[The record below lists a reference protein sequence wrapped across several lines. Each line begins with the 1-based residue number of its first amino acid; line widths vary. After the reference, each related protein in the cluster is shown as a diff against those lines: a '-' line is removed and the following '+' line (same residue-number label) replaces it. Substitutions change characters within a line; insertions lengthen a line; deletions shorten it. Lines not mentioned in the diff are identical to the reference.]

1 MAFFLRCAHV
11 LLLVNFYDWF
21 FSSIERRVFFV
32 FRLFPNLF
40 FMDLGDRAKKTF
52 YEWSGVEHRKK
63 NSISQSP
70 RHDWE
75 AKWIVVLNK
84 REQIRCDGA
93 NFIIAPVIDLS
104 GAWALTWHFFFSSK
118 TDYRR
123 FNVFFFGA
131 RQHVLW
137 KRIVMWCVVFCGEW

>member
-1 MAFFLRCAHV
+1 
-11 LLLVNFYDWF
+11 
-21 FSSIERRVFFV
+21 
-32 FRLFPNLF
+32 
-40 FMDLGDRAKKTF
+40 MDLGDREKKPFT
-52 YEWSGVEHRKK
+52 SGVEWSTEK

-104 GAWALTWHFFFSSK
+104 GA
-118 TDYRR
+118 
-123 FNVFFFGA
+123 
-131 RQHVLW
+131 
-137 KRIVMWCVVFCGEW
+137 

>member
-1 MAFFLRCAHV
+1 MCFDCFQTSFLWISGTEKKN
-11 LLLVNFYDWF
+11 LL
-21 FSSIERRVFFV
+21 RV
-32 FRLFPNLF
+32 
-40 FMDLGDRAKKTF
+40 
-52 YEWSGVEHRKK
+52 EWSGAQKK

-104 GAWALTWHFFFSSK
+104 GA
-118 TDYRR
+118 
-123 FNVFFFGA
+123 
-131 RQHVLW
+131 
-137 KRIVMWCVVFCGEW
+137 